1 MAETGLRDQILSL
14 FLSAGD
20 VFLSGEDISQK
31 LGVSRAAVW
40 KHIGHLRE
48 MGYAIEAVPSRGYHL
63 VDQPDLLLSMAV
75 QSGLETQFVAKR
87 VEYFSETDS
96 TNQRA
101 QELGEQG
108 AEHGTVVIAETQRS
122 GRGRMGRTW
131 CSPAG
136 VNLYTSI
143 LLRPTILP
151 IQAAQLTF
159 LSAVA
164 VARAVEAVANVEVT
178 VKWPNDIL
186 LNGKKLAGLLNEISA
201 EMEGIHYVVLGIG
214 VNLNMA
220 ADQFPDDLRYP
231 ATSLLLETGGTIER
245 LRFAQE
251 LYRQIDRLY
260 QLFCQQGFVPIR
272 LAWESLFAMIGTQVS
287 VDCGGT
293 IFTGAVEGIA
303 DDGALLL
310 RLASGDQQ
318 EIYAGDVRPVSC

>member
-20 VFLSGEDISQK
+20 VFLSGENISQK

-63 VDQPDLLLSMAV
+63 VDQPDLLLPMAV

-87 VEYFSETDS
+87 VEYFTETDS

-108 AEHGTVVIAETQRS
+108 AEHGTVVIAEGQSS
-122 GRGRMGRTW
+122 GRGRMGRAWT
-131 CSPAG
+131 SPAA

-143 LLRPTILP
+143 LLRPTLLP

-164 VARAVEAVANVEVT
+164 VARTVEAVADIQVA

-186 LNGKKLAGLLNEISA
+186 LDGKKIAGLLNEISA

-214 VNLNMA
+214 VNLNMTV
-220 ADQFPDDLRYP
+220 DQFPDDLRYP
-231 ATSLLLETGGTIER
+231 ATSLLLATGQRIDR
-245 LRFAQE
+245 LAFAQE
-251 LYRQIDRLY
+251 LYRQLDGLY

-272 LAWESLFAMIGTQVS
+272 LAWEALFEMVGCQVS

-293 IFTGAVEGIA
+293 IFVGCVEGIA
-303 DDGALLL
+303 ADGALLL
-310 RLASGDQQ
+310 RLASGEQQ
-318 EIYAGDVRPVSC
+318 EIYAGDVRPV

>member
-48 MGYAIEAVPSRGYHL
+48 TGYAIEAVPSRGYHL
-63 VDQPDLLLSMAV
+63 TKQPDLLVPMAV

-87 VEYFSETDS
+87 VEYFSATDS
-96 TNQRA
+96 TNLRA

-108 AEHGTVVIAETQRS
+108 AEHGTVVIAEAQS
-122 GRGRMGRTW
+122 AGRGRMGRTW
-131 CSPAG
+131 SSPAA

-164 VARAVEAVANVEVT
+164 VARTVETVADIQVS

-186 LNGKKLAGLLNEISA
+186 LDGKKIAGLLNEISA

-214 VNLNMA
+214 VNLNMT

-231 ATSLLLETGGTIER
+231 ATSLLLATGQRIDR
-245 LRFAQE
+245 LVFAQE
-251 LYRQIDRLY
+251 LYRQLDALY

-272 LAWESLFAMIGTQVS
+272 LAWEALFDMVGRQVS
-287 VDCGGT
+287 VDYGGGL
-293 IFTGAVEGIA
+293 ITGCVEGIA

-310 RLASGDQQ
+310 RLASGEQQ
-318 EIYAGDVRPVSC
+318 EIYAGDVRPV

>member
-63 VDQPDLLLSMAV
+63 LEQPDLLLPMAV

-101 QELGEQG
+101 QQLGEQG
-108 AEHGTVVIAETQRS
+108 AEHGTVVIAEGQS
-122 GRGRMGRTW
+122 AGRGRMGRAW
-131 CSPAG
+131 SSPAA

-143 LLRPTILP
+143 LLRPKILP

-164 VARAVEAVANVEVT
+164 VARTVEAVADIQVA

-186 LNGKKLAGLLNEISA
+186 LDGEKIAGLLNEISA

-214 VNLNMA
+214 VNLNMT

-231 ATSLLLETGGTIER
+231 ATSLLLATGQRIDR
-245 LRFAQE
+245 LAFAQE
-251 LYRQIDRLY
+251 LYRQLDGLY

-272 LAWESLFAMIGTQVS
+272 LAWEALFEMVGRQVS

-293 IFTGAVEGIA
+293 VFTGCVEGIA
-303 DDGALLL
+303 EDGALLL

-318 EIYAGDVRPVSC
+318 EIYAGDVRPV